1 MGNTLLLI
9 VYTPFVLFAVL
20 IGQIAATFCSL
31 SKWLSARIKLLA
43 ATSTWPKR
51 SRPNQTS
58 KRSPVMGL
66 SPTLQPAKALLRKRL
81 WPSNLIAPLVLTRLG
96 HLDGFNVNARR
107 GGKFVPNAP
116 GNQAAN
122 ERERHEENRPPLPA
136 VMRDE
141 VANAD

>member
-1 MGNTLLLI
+1 MISEQLRIPIIDGAVRTSVTLLVQNMGNTLLLI

-31 SKWLSARIKLLA
+31 SKRLSARIKLLA

-96 HLDGFNVNARR
+96 HICA
-107 GGKFVPNAP
+107 
-116 GNQAAN
+116 
-122 ERERHEENRPPLPA
+122 
-136 VMRDE
+136 
-141 VANAD
+141 

>member
-1 MGNTLLLI
+1 ML
-9 VYTPFVLFAVL
+9 
-20 IGQIAATFCSL
+20 SL
-31 SKWLSARIKLLA
+31 
-43 ATSTWPKR
+43 
-51 SRPNQTS
+51 
-58 KRSPVMGL
+58 G
-66 SPTLQPAKALLRKRL
+66 
-81 WPSNLIAPLVLTRLG
+81 
-96 HLDGFNVNARR
+96 GFNVNARR